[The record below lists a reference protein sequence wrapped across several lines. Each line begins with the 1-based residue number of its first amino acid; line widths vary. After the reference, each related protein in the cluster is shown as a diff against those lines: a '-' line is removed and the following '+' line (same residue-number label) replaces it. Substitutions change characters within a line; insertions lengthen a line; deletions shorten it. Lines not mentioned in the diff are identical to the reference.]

1 MKKIWN
7 KNFILLSLGGFFLFV
22 DQIIKY
28 LSLNTFTNQHIYR
41 GLGWYPFKNP
51 GIAFGISIPLL
62 LIIFLSLI
70 IIILI
75 YIIWKKENQIA
86 SKLGL
91 ALVLSGAIS
100 NLIDRLIYSHTIDYF
115 AFFTGII
122 NLADTLIVIGFI
134 IYLFSK
140 KNKE

>member
-7 KNFILLSLGGFFLFV
+7 KNFVLLSLGGFFLFV

-28 LSLNTFTNQHIYR
+28 LSLNIFTNQHIYK

-51 GIAFGISIPLL
+51 GIAFGIKIPLL

-70 IIILI
+70 IIVLI
-75 YIIWKKENQIA
+75 FVIWEKQTALK

-91 ALVLSGAIS
+91 ALVLSGATS
-100 NLIDRLIYSHTIDYF
+100 NLIDRLIHHQTIDYF

-140 KNKE
+140 KE

>member
-7 KNFILLSLGGFFLFV
+7 KNFILISLGGFFLFV

-28 LSLNTFTNQHIYR
+28 LSLNVFTTKHLFK

-51 GIAFGISIPLL
+51 GIAFGINIPLL
-62 LIIFLSLI
+62 LIISLSLI

-75 YIIWKKENQIA
+75 SVIWKKQNTLQ

-91 ALVLSGAIS
+91 TLVLSGAIS
-100 NLIDRLIYSHTIDYF
+100 NLIDRLIYNHTIDYF

-122 NLADTLIVIGFI
+122 NLADTLIVVGFI

-140 KNKE
+140 KK